1 MSTSKYAAIR
11 PINLLVLPAHNRCRL
26 NGSLQHLASAVREI
40 DTAVDRTPSQ
50 GFFTSASNPRPYASE
65 LIVFL
70 LAASEVHPSKGGKHD
85 GDEQQDAN

>member
-1 MSTSKYAAIR
+1 MC
-11 PINLLVLPAHNRCRL
+11 RCRL

-40 DTAVDRTPSQ
+40 DTAVVGTTSQ
-50 GFFTSASNPRPYASE
+50 GFSDSASNPRPYASE

-70 LAASEVHPSKGGKHD
+70 LATSEVHPSESGKHD